1 VHESEREQPVTTK
14 PYLLDPAA
22 LAVRVV
28 PCSGCDG
35 SGVVPEEE
43 WETDPGA
50 EDEGIRACCEGY
62 GVQLE
67 VPAGAEHLIAF
78 LAATRIYLPSH
89 PDEHEQEVESFL
101 ADVEE
106 QRVAGGLERFRRRE

>member
-1 VHESEREQPVTTK
+1 MPRLQFAWRPAVDATAAAQCRRRSGRRTR
-14 PYLLDPAA
+14 DP
-22 LAVRVV
+22 
-28 PCSGCDG
+28 
-35 SGVVPEEE
+35 
-43 WETDPGA
+43 

-78 LAATRIYLPSH
+78 LAATQVYLPSD
-89 PDEHEQEVESFL
+89 PDQHEREVESFL

-106 QRVAGGLERFRRRE
+106 QRAAGGLERFRRPD